1 MDDWYWIRA
10 VMFKGAWLS
19 ASGDVAD
26 GRGGTWGR
34 HARHMTKEKHEDK
47 EEKEE
52 EKERRRRK
60 SRRTIYMYTY
70 HASAFRPAKCLF
82 FVVFE
87 H

>member
-34 HARHMTKEKHEDK
+34 HARHLKKVYKRCM
-47 EEKEE
+47 
-52 EKERRRRK
+52 
-60 SRRTIYMYTY
+60 
-70 HASAFRPAKCLF
+70 
-82 FVVFE
+82 
-87 H
+87 